1 MRHKIAI
8 SLFILVIVSRAT
20 DIFATYHYSPDLEF
34 EANPV
39 VIMSANQGLAI
50 SALFVLALV
59 VAGVL
64 CARLAKRDYTKPF
77 ISEKIAQ
84 QVFNK
89 PIHKTAKRRYV
100 SDFYTVLG
108 IGLMGFA
115 FAICWVIFHTYKT
128 GIANRLAGIVIYDMP
143 IYAIA
148 VVAVCFGIAYL
159 IGNKVVDRYL
169 PELSSIK

>member
-1 MRHKIAI
+1 MRNKIAI
-8 SLFILVIVSRAT
+8 SLFVLVILSRAT
-20 DIFATYHYSPDLEF
+20 DIFTTYYYSPDLAF

-50 SALFVLALV
+50 FGLFVLALV

-64 CARLAKRDYTKPF
+64 CFRLAKINYTKPF
-77 ISEKIAQ
+77 ISEKIVQ

-89 PIHKTAKRRYV
+89 PIVKTDKRRYV

-108 IGLMGFA
+108 IALMGFG
-115 FAICWVIFHTYKT
+115 FATCWYVFHNYKT
-128 GIANRLAGIVIYDMP
+128 GIANRLAGVVVYDMP
-143 IYAIA
+143 IYAIF

-159 IGNKVVDRYL
+159 IGNTVVDRHL
-169 PELSSIK
+169 PQLNTPN